1 MKIDKATVKDVAK
14 DWVRDKMSVFE
25 TRKIIILFNNCHMAN
40 TGFACIGGR
49 GMGELVSSS
58 GTIPHCLYPVLVTQ
72 TSLLISLNSILYSI
86 RL

>member
-40 TGFACIGGR
+40 TSFACIGGR
-49 GMGELVSSS
+49 GMGELVSSN
-58 GTIPHCLYPVLVTQ
+58 GTNPSLFISRIGHTDQSLFIQSFTQ
-72 TSLLISLNSILYSI
+72 
-86 RL
+86 